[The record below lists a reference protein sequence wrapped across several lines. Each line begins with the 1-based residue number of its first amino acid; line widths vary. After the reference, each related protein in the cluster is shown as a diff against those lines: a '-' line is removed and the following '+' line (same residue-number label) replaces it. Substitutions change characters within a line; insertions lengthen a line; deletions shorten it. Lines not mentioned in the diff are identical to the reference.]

1 MAARFVVF
9 GSRAPITG
17 CRIRPPDWVP
27 SKPDV
32 ITSYSIHYTKLY
44 DVAYRN
50 VNLNDDPEIREA
62 IRDFSQCAE
71 LPHLYVR
78 GRFAGGGAAIRDL
91 ARSGGLKPLFD
102 QAGIAAKASYNFV

>member
-1 MAARFVVF
+1 MDDSPA
-9 GSRAPITG
+9 TL
-17 CRIRPPDWVP
+17 RIRKDIESNPV
-27 SKPDV
+27 V
-32 ITSYSIHYTKLY
+32 LY
-44 DVAYRN
+44 MEGTPMFPLTPAAAAVTQTLDLMGVAYRN

-102 QAGIAAKASYNFV
+102 QAGIAAKALA